1 MAMFGMNVSSG
12 GDFLP
17 IVKYDARAGR
27 MFRVDRD
34 PISGEKTQVD
44 ITGPD
49 LRFAIDFGG
58 LQVGYVQF
66 TANGPVRAM
75 VPYGKP
81 LPVQPQDKDEAGK
94 LVSKPGF
101 YVLIAGKGVGGIRE
115 WCSNAAILLGALD
128 ELYQVYEQS
137 PEARQGKIPL
147 ISVPRTIPVKSGR
160 GAQSSTNYKPE
171 FAIDGWVD
179 RLADMG
185 ERTVPVPASR
195 MPPQHPHQHP
205 PASAPTDT
213 LAADAEALAA
223 MTGAKAAAMA
233 GGEMPF

>member
-1 MAMFGMNVSSG
+1 
-12 GDFLP
+12 
-17 IVKYDARAGR
+17 

-49 LRFAIDFGG
+49 LRFAIDFGS

-66 TANGPVRAM
+66 TANGPVRSMA
-75 VPYGKP
+75 PYGKP
-81 LPVQPQDKDEAGK
+81 LPAQPQDKDDAGK

-128 ELYQVYEQS
+128 ELYQVYEQC
-137 PEARQGKIPL
+137 PEARPAGKILL

-171 FAIDGWVD
+171 FAIVGWVD
-179 RLADMG
+179 RLA
-185 ERTVPVPASR
+185 EVPGGADGACPGVAHAV
-195 MPPQHPHQHP
+195 PQHPHH
-205 PASAPTDT
+205 APRQLLRLWTR
-213 LAADAEALAA
+213 LQGDAEAL
-223 MTGAKAAAMA
+223 
-233 GGEMPF
+233 GGNDGRETARNGGRGDAVLSTRT

>member
-1 MAMFGMNVSSG
+1 MNVSSG

-49 LRFAIDFGG
+49 LRFAIDFGS

-66 TANGPVRAM
+66 TANGPVRSMA
-75 VPYGKP
+75 PYGKP
-81 LPVQPQDKDEAGK
+81 LPAQPQDKDDSGK

-128 ELYQVYEQS
+128 ELYQGLRAVPGGTPGQDPADQHSAHHPGQER
-137 PEARQGKIPL
+137 ARRAVIHELQARVRHRWLGR
-147 ISVPRTIPVKSGR
+147 SSG
-160 GAQSSTNYKPE
+160 
-171 FAIDGWVD
+171 
-179 RLADMG
+179 
-185 ERTVPVPASR
+185 
-195 MPPQHPHQHP
+195 
-205 PASAPTDT
+205 
-213 LAADAEALAA
+213 
-223 MTGAKAAAMA
+223 
-233 GGEMPF
+233 